1 MHRVEKCWKAR
12 QMKQRHAGRGAFP
25 FTNQGVED
33 DSSRG
38 SMKPLHPSR
47 TPERASVHLHALP
60 ILHWVFARA
69 AFCQLLCLEH
79 LNLIG
84 NLLLLTGACFSVC
97 VRCAGG
103 CNQLQ
108 HWALHF
114 HGRGDAAHGGLSRH
128 IPGAANEGLFRDL
141 PEAKLT

>member
-1 MHRVEKCWKAR
+1 MGLPLLPQTLRLLVH
-12 QMKQRHAGRGAFP
+12 
-25 FTNQGVED
+25 
-33 DSSRG
+33 
-38 SMKPLHPSR
+38 SMGG
-47 TPERASVHLHALP
+47 LHAYN
-60 ILHWVFARA
+60 R
-69 AFCQLLCLEH
+69 
-79 LNLIG
+79 
-84 NLLLLTGACFSVC
+84 S
-97 VRCAGG
+97 G